1 MAKMAGDKTSHV
13 ETVQK
18 CQVKSHKEDAHED
31 LSKYYVKASTQ
42 KFDEYPKWP
51 SSYTAG
57 VIPMNLKGRFDHE
70 RQRMSPDFD
79 EKQRQWRVKY
89 IKAQELHP
97 NEPYEVK
104 QLYYEYNN
112 VFRRMMKYP
121 LNQVQKLLEPK
132 LVNLIYG

>member
-1 MAKMAGDKTSHV
+1 MAGDKASHV

-18 CQVKSHKEDAHED
+18 CEVKSHKEGAHED

-51 SSYTAG
+51 SSYTGG

-70 RQRMSPDFD
+70 RQRMSSDFD

-112 VFRRMMKYP
+112 IFRRIMKYP
-121 LNQVQKLLEPK
+121 LNQFQKLLEPK